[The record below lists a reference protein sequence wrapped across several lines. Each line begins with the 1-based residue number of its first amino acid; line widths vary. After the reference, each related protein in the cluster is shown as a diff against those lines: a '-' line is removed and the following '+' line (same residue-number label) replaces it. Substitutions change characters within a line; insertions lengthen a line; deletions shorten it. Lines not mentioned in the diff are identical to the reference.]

1 MLEIILGQNVFVYI
15 MVAMGFIGITS
26 RFILN
31 GYLKGLI
38 KETEKMG
45 STRKKALVE
54 IRKRYEDVASLNVE
68 INDVDS
74 FVGKYIEKIR
84 MGKISVGAFNNFIKN
99 IFIITAGTGIL
110 SGIYQ
115 YYVVGSGM
123 ETLKLLGVGGAS
135 CTLMLV
141 AWNMWD
147 CGSKKEV
154 LRLSVQ
160 NYLSNSLANRLHK
173 AEMKQAAASDMSRS
187 RTESVEISAEKDMR
201 DKKEG
206 DRQEVTDEQVAA
218 CDMLF
223 EKLLQGIISDA

>member
-1 MLEIILGQNVFVYI
+1 MLKTILGQNVFVYI
-15 MVAMGFIGITS
+15 MTALGIVGVVS

-38 KETEKMG
+38 KEAEKMG
-45 STRKKALVE
+45 STRKRALVE

-68 INDVDS
+68 INDTVS
-74 FVGKYIEKIR
+74 FVGKYIEKMK
-84 MGKISVGAFNNFIKN
+84 MGKISVNAFDNFIKN

-115 YYVVGSGM
+115 YYVLGSGM
-123 ETLKLLGVGGAS
+123 ETLKLLGVAAAA
-135 CTLMLV
+135 CALMLIS
-141 AWNMWD
+141 WNLWD
-147 CGSKKEV
+147 CRNKKNV
-154 LRLSVQ
+154 LRFSVQ

-173 AEMKQAAASDMSRS
+173 EEMKQAAASDMSRDKMEQIEIY
-187 RTESVEISAEKDMR
+187 TEKEEKGAD
-201 DKKEG
+201 DKNKC
-206 DRQEVTDEQVAA
+206 EVTDEQVAA